1 MKQIDLSSNS
11 SLSDI
16 KKVSSAFSGVFSI
29 IMIFMIT
36 FFSGFGALG
45 TAIFYLQESSFFRT
59 AIEAEALVQDV
70 RERRRQTERIE
81 NNRRT
86 VTTTISYS
94 ALIDFS
100 DSSGVDRSAVLSLGE
115 ETPFQVGDHITIF
128 YQPDNPTSVRR
139 ADMSGNVSN
148 LKLVSQVFGTVF
160 LGSFVILVLMHK
172 RRRNISDLRTP

>member
-1 MKQIDLSSNS
+1 MKQIDLSTNP

-16 KKVSSAFSGVFSI
+16 KKVSSALSGFVGI

-45 TAIFYLQESSFFRT
+45 AAIFYLQESSFFRT
-59 AIEAEALVQDV
+59 AKEAEALVKDV
-70 RERRRQTERIE
+70 RERRRQNERIE
-81 NNRRT
+81 SNRQT

-100 DSSGVDRSAVLSLGE
+100 DSSGVDRSAVLSLGQ
-115 ETPFQVGDHITIF
+115 ETPFQAGDRITIF
-128 YQPDNPTSVRR
+128 YQPDNPRSVRH

-148 LKLVSQVFGTVF
+148 LKLVSQVFGAVF
-160 LGSFVILVLMHK
+160 LVSFFALILMHK
-172 RRRNISDLRTP
+172 RRGNISDRRMP